1 MMQILSSSAMQ
12 FNWFNHQ
19 TMTWTKASAEMTVG
33 QSAQAFLWWR

>member
-12 FNWFNHQ
+12 FNWFNHL
-19 TMTWTKASAEMTVG
+19 TMTWTKTSVKKTVG